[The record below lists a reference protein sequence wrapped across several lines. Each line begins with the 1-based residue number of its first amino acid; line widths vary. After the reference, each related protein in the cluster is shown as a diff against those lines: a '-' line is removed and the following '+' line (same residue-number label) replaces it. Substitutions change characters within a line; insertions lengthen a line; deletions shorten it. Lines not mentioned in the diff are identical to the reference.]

1 MIPFRTSATAL
12 LAAVALAAVPATAV
26 AHDGN
31 HPFENCTDA
40 YDNGYS
46 NIPKSDAEHYG
57 KHLDRDN
64 DGVGCDQPPAGFV
77 PHDDSDD
84 DAGTGA
90 GAGAEGSGAKEENG
104 GTDLAETGGSDTTPY
119 IAAGGGAVALLGG
132 GLMIAARRRRD
143 NR

>member
-1 MIPFRTSATAL
+1 MIPFRASAAAL
-12 LAAVALAAVPATAV
+12 LTAVALAAAPATAV

-46 NIPKSDAEHYG
+46 DIPRADEHYG

-84 DAGTGA
+84 A
-90 GAGAEGSGAKEENG
+90 GAGTEDSGAKEENG
-104 GTDLAETGGSDTTPY
+104 AGTDLAETGGSDTTPY
-119 IAAGGGAVALLGG
+119 LAAGGAAVVLLGG
-132 GLMIAARRRRD
+132 GLMIAARRRRE

>member
-1 MIPFRTSATAL
+1 MIPFRTSAAAL

-26 AHDGN
+26 AHDGS
-31 HPFENCTDA
+31 HPFENCTEA

-46 NIPKSDAEHYG
+46 NIAKGDEHYG

-64 DGVGCDQPPAGFV
+64 DGVGCDQPPSGFV
-77 PHDDSDD
+77 PRDESDD
-84 DAGTGA
+84 DAGA
-90 GAGAEGSGAKEENG
+90 GAGDAKEESGG

-119 IAAGGGAVALLGG
+119 IAAGGGAVVLLGG
-132 GLMIAARRRRD
+132 GLMIAARKRRE

>member
-1 MIPFRTSATAL
+1 MNPFRTSAAAV
-12 LAAVALAAVPATAV
+12 LAALALAAVPATAV

-31 HPFENCTDA
+31 HPFKNCTDA

-46 NIPKSDAEHYG
+46 NISKGDDHYG

-64 DGVGCDQPPAGFV
+64 DGVGCDQPPADFT
-77 PHDDSDD
+77 PHQDD
-84 DAGTGA
+84 DGDTGA
-90 GAGAEGSGAKEENG
+90 EAEDTGSKEQSGG

-119 IAAGGGAVALLGG
+119 IAAGGAAVVLLGG
-132 GLMIAARRRRD
+132 GLMIAARKRRE

>member
-1 MIPFRTSATAL
+1 MIPFRTSTAAL

-26 AHDGN
+26 AHDGS
-31 HPFENCTDA
+31 HPFENCTEA

-46 NIPKSDAEHYG
+46 NIAKGDEHYG

-64 DGVGCDQPPAGFV
+64 DGVGCDQPPSGFV
-77 PHDDSDD
+77 PRDESDD
-84 DAGTGA
+84 DAGTGT
-90 GAGAEGSGAKEENG
+90 GAGGAKEESGG

-119 IAAGGGAVALLGG
+119 IAAGGGAVVLLGG
-132 GLMIAARRRRD
+132 GLMIAARKRRE

>member
-1 MIPFRTSATAL
+1 MIPFRTSAAAL
-12 LAAVALAAVPATAV
+12 LTAVTLAAVPATAV

-46 NIPKSDAEHYG
+46 NIPKGDEHYG

-84 DAGTGA
+84 DAGA

-104 GTDLAETGGSDTTPY
+104 GGTDLAETGGSGTTPY
-119 IAAGGGAVALLGG
+119 IAAGGGAVVLLGG

>member
-1 MIPFRTSATAL
+1 MIPFRTSAAAL

-26 AHDGN
+26 AHDGS
-31 HPFENCTDA
+31 HPFENCTEA

-46 NIPKSDAEHYG
+46 NIAKGDEHYG

-64 DGVGCDQPPAGFV
+64 DGVGCDQPPSDFV
-77 PHDDSDD
+77 PRDESDD
-84 DAGTGA
+84 DAGAGA
-90 GAGAEGSGAKEENG
+90 GAGGAKEESGG

-119 IAAGGGAVALLGG
+119 IAAGGGAVVLLGG
-132 GLMIAARRRRD
+132 GLMIAARKRRE